1 VSPANATAIGF
12 LAHAGAA
19 VGGGANGKSMA
30 LAYLWGIVEKTSF
43 VNAIDGVFIVTA
55 AFTLIA
61 LVPAVFLKRS
71 KPAVASQQ
79 RQAAMAE

>member
-1 VSPANATAIGF
+1 MSPANSTAMGF

-19 VGGGANGKSMA
+19 VGGGVHGKSMA
-30 LAYLWGIVEKTSF
+30 LAYLWGIVEKASF
-43 VNAIDGVFIVTA
+43 VNAIDDVFIVTA

-61 LVPAVFLKRS
+61 LVAAVFLKRS
-71 KPAVASQQ
+71 KPAVARQQ